1 MIRLAAQRIAYLFIS
16 VAIALAM
23 AQTAGATI
31 RYSISLAHPDQ
42 HIFHVTMQVPD
53 AGPDL
58 VVAMPAWN
66 ATYDIRDFAYHVT
79 HVQASN
85 SACALSGACA
95 GPYLR
100 LRVEKLDKQTWKITD
115 PSATGRSFG
124 NVTITYDDYWDE
136 PGPFSSQLKSHHAF
150 LNLAEVLLYIP
161 TRRAEESQVAYEDL
175 PPNWQVAEELPFGG
189 DAHSFVAK
197 SYDALVDAPAE
208 IGTFQEFHLD
218 AGKAHLRVV
227 VDGTDWNQPQL
238 SDALAKIVAYE
249 TGMMRDVPFSD
260 YMFIFHFGPSLDV
273 GGGGMEHSNCTAIAV
288 SSGEAAP
295 SVAAHEFF
303 HLWNVKR
310 IRPQTLQPVDYTK
323 EMWTRALW
331 FAEGVTSTYASF
343 TMVRSGLWAR
353 EQFYNDLAQQFTAL
367 EARPAHLWQ
376 SAEESSL
383 DTWLDKYDY
392 YDEPQV
398 SISYYNKGQIL
409 GVMLDLAIRDA
420 TDNRKSL
427 DDVLRAMNADYA
439 QRGRFYDDSAGV
451 EQEVEK
457 ITGRSFRAFFAK
469 YVAGTEEIPYNNFLR
484 AAGLQAQT
492 QQRAMADFGFE
503 TSRNSDGSVA
513 IASITPG
520 SGAEQAGLQA
530 GDILLQL
537 DGRPFG
543 RSAFRFLFQHSPDD
557 MVKVRVQREGSEREI
572 SFALAK
578 RGIQVYSV
586 SEISGANEKQKRI
599 RDGMLQGTTN

>member
-1 MIRLAAQRIAYLFIS
+1 MNTAPSKRIVFFLVAAA
-16 VAIALAM
+16 AIFAM
-23 AQTAGATI
+23 ASSASATI

-42 HIFHVTMQVPD
+42 HIFHVTMQVPN
-53 AGPDL
+53 AGRD
-58 VVAMPAWN
+58 VIVAMPAWN

-79 HVQASN
+79 HVQAARAN
-85 SACALSGACA
+85 SDAAGA
-95 GPYLR
+95 
-100 LRVEKLDKQTWKITD
+100 LRVEKLDKQTWRISDASDNPRASLGT
-115 PSATGRSFG
+115 
-124 NVTITYDDYWDE
+124 VTIQYDDYWDE
-136 PGPFSSQLKSHHAF
+136 PGPFSSQINSHHAY
-150 LNLAEVLLYIP
+150 LNLAEVLFYVP
-161 TRRAEESQVAYEDL
+161 TRRAEETEVVYQDL
-175 PPNWQVAEELPFGG
+175 PANWQVAEELPTGSG
-189 DAHSFVAK
+189 TLSFVAK

-227 VDGTDWNQPQL
+227 VDGTSWNQTQL
-238 SDALAKIVAYE
+238 SDALQKIVAYE
-249 TGMMRDVPFSD
+249 TGMMRDVPFGE
-260 YMFIFHFGPSLDV
+260 YMFLFHFGPYTDV

-288 SSGEAAP
+288 PSGDAAP

-310 IRPQTLQPVDYTK
+310 IRPQSLQPVDYTK

-343 TMVRSGLWAR
+343 TMVRSGLWTH
-353 EQFYNDLAQQFTAL
+353 EQFYGDLAQQFTGL

-427 DDVLRAMNADYA
+427 DDVLRAMDEDYA
-439 QRGRFYDDSAGV
+439 HRGRYYDDSAGV

-457 ITGRSFRAFFAK
+457 IAGRSFKDFFAK
-469 YVAGTEEIPYNNFLR
+469 YVAGTEEIPFNDFLR

-492 QQRAMADFGFE
+492 QQREMADFGFE
-503 TSRNSDGSVA
+503 TSRGADGSVT
-513 IASITPG
+513 IASVTPG

-530 GDILLQL
+530 GDILSQL
-537 DGRPFG
+537 DGRPLG
-543 RSAFRFLFQHSPDD
+543 RSSFRFLFQHSPGDT
-557 MVKVRVQREGSEREI
+557 VKVRIQREGGERDV
-572 SFALAK
+572 SFALGK
-578 RGIQVYSV
+578 RGLQTYSV
-586 SEISGANEKQKRI
+586 SEIAGATERQKRI

>member
-1 MIRLAAQRIAYLFIS
+1 MIRRSAKYIFSVFALF
-16 VAIALAM
+16 VASFAV

-31 RYSISLAHPDQ
+31 RYSISLAQPGQ
-42 HIFHVTMQVPD
+42 HIFHITMQVPD
-53 AGPDL
+53 AGSEL

-79 HVQASN
+79 HVQAAPASGGRD
-85 SACALSGACA
+85 SALH
-95 GPYLR
+95 
-100 LRVEKLDKQTWKITD
+100 VEKLDKQTWRIS
-115 PSATGRSFG
+115 SATDGSRAPLG
-124 NVTITYDDYWDE
+124 AVTIQYDDYWDE
-136 PGPFSSQLKSHHAF
+136 PGPFSSQMNLRHAY
-150 LNLAEVLLYIP
+150 LNLAEVLFYVP

-175 PPNWQVAEELPFGG
+175 PSNWQIAEELPAGS
-189 DAHSFVAK
+189 DAHSFVAR

-208 IGTFQEFHLD
+208 IGTFREFHLD

-227 VDGTDWNQPQL
+227 VDGTDWNQTQL
-238 SDALAKIVAYE
+238 SDALEKIVAYE
-249 TGMMRDVPFSD
+249 TGMMHDVPFGE
-260 YMFIFHFGPSLDV
+260 YMFIFHFGSYLDV
-273 GGGGMEHSNCTAIAV
+273 GGGGMEHSNCTAIAT
-288 SSGEAAP
+288 SSGDSAA

-310 IRPQTLQPVDYTK
+310 IRPQSLQPVDYTK

-343 TMVRSGLWAR
+343 AMVRSGLWTND
-353 EQFYNDLAQQFTAL
+353 QFYNDLAQQFTAL

-409 GVMLDLAIRDA
+409 GEMLDLAIRDA
-420 TDNRKSL
+420 TENRKSL
-427 DDVLRAMNADYA
+427 DDVLRAMNTDYA

-457 ITGRSFRAFFAK
+457 IAGRSFREFFAK
-469 YVAGTEEIPYNNFLR
+469 YVAGTDEIPYNEFLR
-484 AAGLQAQT
+484 AAGLQVQT
-492 QQRAMADFGFE
+492 QPREMADFGFE
-503 TSRNSDGSVA
+503 TSRGSDGSVA
-513 IASITPG
+513 IASVTPG

-537 DGRPFG
+537 DGHPFG
-543 RSAFRFLFQHSPDD
+543 RSAFRFLFQHSPGDL
-557 MVKVRVQREGSEREI
+557 VKVRVQREGSEREI

-578 RGIQVYSV
+578 RGVQTYSI
-586 SEISGANEKQKRI
+586 SEISGATQKQKRI
-599 RDGMLQGTTN
+599 RDGMLRGTTN

>member
-1 MIRLAAQRIAYLFIS
+1 MNSHRWLDRICQLAFILAA
-16 VAIALAM
+16 LATVK
-23 AQTAGATI
+23 TAGATI

-53 AGPDL
+53 AGREL
-58 VVAMPAWN
+58 IVAIPAWN

-85 SACALSGACA
+85 GNNGAQNALS
-95 GPYLR
+95 
-100 LRVEKLDKQTWKITD
+100 VVKLDKQTWQI
-115 PSATGRSFG
+115 SAESAGTRTSLGT
-124 NVTITYDDYWDE
+124 VTIQYDDYWDE
-136 PGPFSSQLKSHHAF
+136 PGPFSSQLNSHHAY
-150 LNLAEVLLYIP
+150 LNLAEVLFYVP
-161 TRRAEESQVAYEDL
+161 TRRAEESEVVYADL
-175 PPNWQVAEELPFGG
+175 PANWQVAEELAGG
-189 DAHSFVAK
+189 GEERSFVAK

-208 IGTFQEFHLD
+208 IGTFQEFHLG

-227 VDGTDWNQPQL
+227 VDGTDWSQAQL
-238 SDALAKIVAYE
+238 SDALQKIVAYE
-249 TGMMRDVPFSD
+249 TGMMRDVPFSE
-260 YMFIFHFGPSLDV
+260 YMFMFHFGSYTDV
-273 GGGGMEHSNCTAIAV
+273 GGGGMEHSNCTAIAAP
-288 SSGEAAP
+288 SGDAAP

-310 IRPQTLQPVDYTK
+310 IRPQSLQPVDYTK

-343 TMVRSGLWAR
+343 AMVRSGLWTH
-353 EQFYNDLAQQFTAL
+353 EQFYSDLAQQFTAL

-427 DDVLRAMNADYA
+427 DDVLRAMDEDYA
-439 QRGRFYDDSAGV
+439 HRGKYYDDSAGV

-457 ITGRSFRAFFAK
+457 IAGRSFKDFFAK
-469 YVAGTEEIPYNNFLR
+469 YVAGTDEIPYNDFLR
-484 AAGLQAQT
+484 AAGLQAQP
-492 QQRAMADFGFE
+492 QQREMADFGFE
-503 TSRNSDGSVA
+503 TSRGADGGVT
-513 IASITPG
+513 IASVTPG

-530 GDILLQL
+530 GDALLQL

-543 RSAFRFLFQHSPDD
+543 RSSFRFLFQHSPGDI
-557 MVKVRVQREGSEREI
+557 VKVRIQREGSERDV
-572 SFALAK
+572 SFALGK
-578 RGIQVYSV
+578 QSLQMYSI
-586 SEISGANEKQKRI
+586 SEIAGATDRQKRI